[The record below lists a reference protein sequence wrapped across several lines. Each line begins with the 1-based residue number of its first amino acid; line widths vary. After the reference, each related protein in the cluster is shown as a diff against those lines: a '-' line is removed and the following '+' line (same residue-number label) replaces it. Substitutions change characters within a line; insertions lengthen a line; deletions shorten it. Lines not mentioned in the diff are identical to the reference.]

1 MKPEPQSWVLLLAAM
16 GFLSITVTDHT
27 SRKVV
32 FSRRFDRFPVRIG
45 RHPDN
50 DVHLDYPF
58 IPRWHAEVHADPTG
72 LVSLCALS
80 DRNCLILGTTPLG
93 VGTSAPITGSL
104 LATMNT
110 LELRFTLEIATTEPP
125 SRPKKD
131 SADDLPVIPLPAPA
145 PGPAP
150 RSDERV
156 ALPELQLQSN
166 SAARRAR
173 LLAEVAAL
181 RPIHEKFDAARRAWE
196 DACVRTLSKLRSA
209 DDRDPGDV
217 RVVFREFPAADR
229 PSAASD
235 PADHFAGPGE
245 LGAVAH
251 AASELL
257 PGLQVPTGEAE
268 IRRFLVRVVDILRV
282 FAACGLELQR
292 VRSRQSTELGV
303 TWEII
308 PDPLAALETRE
319 DLLRYLLDWRDPGEA
334 RSEELVR
341 SFAGIVDHLQCHVQA
356 ALAGAREV
364 VFTLSPHEME
374 RSVSASWP
382 TRTAALWRHFET
394 SFTALCG
401 DTYDHLTP
409 AFRAALARAYV
420 QALARAGIPF
430 QAHEPPAV

>member
-1 MKPEPQSWVLLLAAM
+1 MRLNVLGFM
-16 GFLSITVTDHT
+16 GFLLIKVTDHAT
-27 SRKVV
+27 CKVVYSRK
-32 FSRRFDRFPVRIG
+32 FDRFPIRIG

-50 DVHLDYPF
+50 DVYLEYPF
-58 IPRWHAEVHADPTG
+58 IPRWHAEVHEGPAG
-72 LVSLCALS
+72 VYALYALS
-80 DRNCLILGTTPLG
+80 DRNNLLLGTASLS
-93 VGTSAPITGSL
+93 VGASAPITGPL
-104 LATMNT
+104 LATINT
-110 LELRFTLEIATTEPP
+110 LELSFEPEEDVSISSP
-125 SRPKKD
+125 SPRHEEE
-131 SADDLPVIPLPAPA
+131 LPVIPSSAPPSGLA
-145 PGPAP
+145 PKSEAP
-150 RSDERV
+150 V
-156 ALPELQLQSN
+156 PLPELPAHSN
-166 SAARRAR
+166 TAARRAR

-181 RPIHEKFDAARRAWE
+181 RPLHEKFDVARRAWE
-196 DACVRTLSKLRSA
+196 DACVRALGRLRSA
-209 DDRDPGDV
+209 EDRDPGDV

-235 PADHFAGPGE
+235 PADQFVGPGE

-257 PGLQVPTGEAE
+257 PGLQTPTGEAE

-282 FAACGLELQR
+282 FATCGLELQR

-303 TWEII
+303 TWEVV

-341 SFAGIVDHLQCHVQA
+341 SFTGIVDHLQCYVQA

-382 TRTAALWRHFET
+382 TRTTALWRHYEA
-394 SFTALCG
+394 SFNALCG

-420 QALARAGIPF
+420 QALARSGIPF
-430 QAHEPPAV
+430 QANDPPGAS